1 MGKTMTL
8 CAYIKRA
15 EDTDGS
21 DGYVAG
27 LRSADGGE
35 VWLRLLLPA
44 DAVEC
49 AVLKGARLSVMLSPC
64 GRLVLDAEGLSEE
77 ALEVASADAPLR
89 DLTLERLVSLCLE
102 PALLKGEDNLSKD
115 LDALHDQLQR
125 ALQLV
130 DQTRSGLSRPPQS

>member
-1 MGKTMTL
+1 MGTTMTL
-8 CAYIKRA
+8 CAYIERA
-15 EDTDGS
+15 AATDGS

-44 DAVEC
+44 EAVDR
-49 AVLKGARLSVMLSPC
+49 AVLQGVGLSVMLSPS
-64 GRLVLDAEGLSEE
+64 GRLILDAEGLSEE
-77 ALEVASADAPLR
+77 VLEMASAEAPLR
-89 DLTLERLVSLCLE
+89 DLTLEKLVRLCLE
-102 PALLKGEDNLSKD
+102 PALLKGEDNLPND

-130 DQTRSGLSRPPQS
+130 VETRSGLSRPSQS